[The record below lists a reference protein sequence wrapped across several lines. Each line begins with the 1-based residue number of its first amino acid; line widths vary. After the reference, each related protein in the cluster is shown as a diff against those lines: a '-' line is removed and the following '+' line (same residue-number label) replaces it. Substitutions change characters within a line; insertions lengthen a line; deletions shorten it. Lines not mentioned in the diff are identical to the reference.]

1 MCKSRLNK
9 AIDFLSF
16 LDFPFCKVTEI
27 QKFLRVMKTIFY
39 SKGIV
44 KILDQTLL
52 PHKIKYI
59 TCRTYEDV
67 ARCIEVMKIR
77 GAPALGVAAAFGL
90 ALASDRIAQK
100 SFEAFKKEM
109 TQAADR
115 IRKTR
120 PTAVNLFWAIER
132 IMNLLDSSKNIDTL
146 KDKIRTESLAIA
158 QEDFEINRAIGQN
171 GAALIKDNFNILS
184 HCNAGELATSGEYGT
199 ALAVIKVAWE
209 QGKKIHVYADETRPR
224 LQGARLT
231 AFELHQNKI
240 PVTVIADT
248 MAGWLFYHKKI
259 DCAIVGA
266 DRVLK
271 NGLTINKIGTYTVAI
286 LANHHNIPF
295 YVAAPKSTF
304 DLKTEEQDVVIEERD
319 KAEVTHIDKYQITPL
334 GVPVINP
341 AFDFTPPELVTAFI
355 TEKGIIYPP
364 YLENIEQILS
374 Q

>member
-1 MCKSRLNK
+1 
-9 AIDFLSF
+9 
-16 LDFPFCKVTEI
+16 
-27 QKFLRVMKTIFY
+27 
-39 SKGIV
+39 
-44 KILDQTLL
+44 
-52 PHKIKYI
+52 
-59 TCRTYEDV
+59 
-67 ARCIEVMKIR
+67 MKIR

-90 ALASDRIAQK
+90 ALAADTISK
-100 SFEAFKKEM
+100 KKFEDFKKEM
-109 TQAADR
+109 IQAANR

-132 IMNLLDSSKNIDTL
+132 IMNLLEQPDIEQLENIDAL
-146 KDKIRTESLAIA
+146 KDIIRKEALAIA
-158 QEDFEINRAIGQN
+158 QEDFEINKAIGQN
-171 GAALIKDNFNILS
+171 GAVLIEDNFNILT

-231 AFELHQNKI
+231 AFELHQSNI

-266 DRVLK
+266 DRILK

-319 KAEVTHIDKYQITPL
+319 KSEVTHIDKYQITPS

-364 YLENIEQILS
+364 YLENIEQILN

>member
-1 MCKSRLNK
+1 
-9 AIDFLSF
+9 
-16 LDFPFCKVTEI
+16 
-27 QKFLRVMKTIFY
+27 MKTISY
-39 SKGIV
+39 SEGIV

-52 PHKIKYI
+52 PHKIEYI
-59 TCRTYEDV
+59 TCQSYEEV
-67 ARCIEVMKIR
+67 ARSIEVMKIR

-90 ALASDRIAQK
+90 ALAADKNESK
-100 SFEAFKKEM
+100 NFEDFKKEM
-109 TQAADR
+109 TQAAVR

-132 IMNLLDSSKNIDTL
+132 VMNLIRESEPIEAL
-146 KDKIRTESLAIA
+146 KGKIRKEALAIA
-158 QEDFEINRAIGQN
+158 QEDYDINRALGQH
-171 GAALIKDNFNILS
+171 GATLIKEGFNILT

-199 ALAVIKVAWE
+199 ALAAIKVAWE

-231 AFELHQNKI
+231 AFELQQNKI
-240 PVTVIADT
+240 PVTVISDT

-259 DCAIVGA
+259 NCAIVGA
-266 DRVLK
+266 DRILK
-271 NGLTINKIGTYTVAI
+271 NGTTINKIGTYTVAI
-286 LANHHNIPF
+286 LANFHHIPF

-304 DLKTEEQDVVIEERD
+304 DLKTDEKDVVIEERD
-319 KAEVTHIDKYQITPL
+319 KSEVTHIDNCQITPT

-341 AFDFTPPELVTAFI
+341 AFDFTPPKLVTAFI

-364 YLENIEQILS
+364 YSQNIKKIMS

>member
-1 MCKSRLNK
+1 
-9 AIDFLSF
+9 
-16 LDFPFCKVTEI
+16 
-27 QKFLRVMKTIFY
+27 MKTISYAPFV
-39 SKGIV
+39 V

-52 PHKIKYI
+52 PHKIEYI

-90 ALASDRIAQK
+90 ALASDTITK
-100 SFEAFKKEM
+100 KNFEDFKKEM
-109 TQAADR
+109 TKAADR

-132 IMNLLDSSKNIDTL
+132 IMNLIAQPENIDEL
-146 KDKIRTESLAIA
+146 KEKIRKEALAIA

-171 GAALIKDNFNILS
+171 GAELIEENFNILT

-248 MAGWLFYHKKI
+248 MAGWLFYHKKL

-266 DRVLK
+266 DRILK

-286 LANHHNIPF
+286 LANYHKIPF

-304 DLKTEEQDVVIEERD
+304 DFTTEEQDVVIEERD
-319 KAEVTHIDKYQITPL
+319 ISEVTHIGKYQITPS
-334 GVPVINP
+334 GVSVINP

-364 YLENIEQILS
+364 FLENIEQMMS
-374 Q
+374 